1 MNAKSTHTIYTI
13 LVILRDYT
21 LLQFSTL
28 TCLRRYYM
36 NASIFGGQRTWE
48 EIIRRRC
55 SLVVIVAMPAAMPAE
70 EMTQQSAD
78 SIPDRRHKLV
88 HWPAAA
94 AAPVKTTTTQLV
106 LRLRGTAAVVCTVP
120 VSVWSRSRWAVSV
133 SVSVCRRL
141 RCWVLRHGLL
151 LWRLVRLAGIINVDH
166 QLPNVYVLV
175 HHPACQNYT
184 T

>member
-1 MNAKSTHTIYTI
+1 M
-13 LVILRDYT
+13 ILRNYT
-21 LLQFSTL
+21 LLQFSIL
-28 TCLRRYYM
+28 TCLRYYM

-48 EIIRRRC
+48 EIIRRC

-70 EMTQQSAD
+70 EMAQQSAD
-78 SIPDRRHKLV
+78 SIPDRRHELV
-88 HWPAAA
+88 HWPAA

-133 SVSVCRRL
+133 SVCRRL
-141 RCWVLRHGLL
+141 RCWVLRHLL

-175 HHPACQNYT
+175 HHPCQNYT

>member
-1 MNAKSTHTIYTI
+1 M
-13 LVILRDYT
+13 ILRNYT
-21 LLQFSTL
+21 LLQFSIL
-28 TCLRRYYM
+28 TCLRYYM

-48 EIIRRRC
+48 EIIRRC

-70 EMTQQSAD
+70 EMAQQSAD
-78 SIPDRRHKLV
+78 SIPDRRHELV
-88 HWPAAA
+88 HWPAA

-120 VSVWSRSRWAVSV
+120 VSVWSRSRWAV